1 MPPDIAGGLV
11 GVLGVVSVG
20 ILVLVGMRIRFTH
33 KMQGQN
39 RTNEFE
45 QITDVLD
52 ALQEQ
57 THLLRED
64 VSELQERLDFHDR
77 LLTQPRHERV
87 DTPA

>member
-1 MPPDIAGGLV
+1 MPPDVLGGLV
-11 GVLGVVSVG
+11 GVLGTVSLG
-20 ILVLVGMRIRFTH
+20 ILVLVGMRMRFTH

-39 RTNEFE
+39 RTKEFE
-45 QITDVLD
+45 QITDALD
-52 ALQEQ
+52 ALHEQ